1 MTSHGNQTKHLE
13 LYYYRIL
20 RHSILLYKRCIAIKI
35 AKFILFCEGD
45 LLHYRLLYFWNT
57 FLLFMMRHS
66 RFIVFFLQKTMSV
79 FYRENFILILYSL
92 LLGSYIFVGLRNG
105 HIIQKWI
112 LFGSQYIFGQ
122 MVNSTKEIEENNN
135 NTLFLI
141 YAN

>member
-1 MTSHGNQTKHLE
+1 MKNNLRSSEKILQVMASHGNQTKHLE

-66 RFIVFFLQKTMSV
+66 RFIVFFAKNYVCLLSRKFHS
-79 FYRENFILILYSL
+79 NLIFTIAWKLYICWMLIARVTIAS
-92 LLGSYIFVGLRNG
+92 
-105 HIIQKWI
+105 K
-112 LFGSQYIFGQ
+112 SQYLPI
-122 MVNSTKEIEENNN
+122 
-135 NTLFLI
+135 
-141 YAN
+141 